1 MSYNGSGTFVIN
13 STGQPVVSGTV
24 ISSTAFNALT
34 ADLGTGLSTALTKDG
49 QTTATARI
57 PFAQGISSTLVTDAS
72 STTTG
77 SIITAGGVGVAK
89 ALYVGTTSNFAGAST
104 FGSTITYGGITL
116 TGAVTGT
123 GKMVLDTTPTL
134 VTPILGVATATSINK
149 LTVTAPATSATL
161 TIADGAS
168 LVTSG
173 AYSLTLTST
182 AATNVTLPTTGT
194 LATLAGSEALTNK
207 TLTNPTVTNY
217 VETVVAIGNSG
228 TSQTLS
234 LTNGTVQTVTMT
246 GNCTFTMPTATAGKS
261 FILICTQ
268 DATGSRTAV
277 FTSVKFPGGTAP
289 TLTTTATTGVDIL
302 TFVANGTSWFGTAAQ
317 AFA

>member
-1 MSYNGSGTFVIN
+1 MTAYTKSTNFATKDTLTSGDPLKIVKGTEINTEFDNIATAVNSKSDTASPTF
-13 STGQPVVSGTV
+13 TGTV
-24 ISSTAFNALT
+24 TIPILSVT
-34 ADLGTGLSTALTKDG
+34 GTG
-49 QTTATARI
+49 
-57 PFAQGISSTLVTDAS
+57 
-72 STTTG
+72 
-77 SIITAGGVGVAK
+77 
-89 ALYVGTTSNFAGAST
+89 T
-104 FGSTITYGGITL
+104 FGSTITYGGVTL
-116 TGAVTGT
+116 TAAVTGT
-123 GKMVLDTTPTL
+123 GKMVLDTSPTL
-134 VTPILGVATATSINK
+134 VTPVLGVATATSINK
-149 LTVTAPATSATL
+149 LTLTAPATSATL
-161 TIADGAS
+161 TVADGAS

-173 AYSLTLTST
+173 AYSLTLTAT

-194 LATLAGSEALTNK
+194 LATLAGSEAFTNK

-228 TSQTLS
+228 TTQTLS

-268 DATGSRTAV
+268 DGTGSRTAV
-277 FTSVKFPGGTAP
+277 FTSVKFPSGTAP

-317 AFA
+317 NFS